1 MKLILTR
8 HRQQSEAIDG
18 RLTIDGQFVC
28 DTAERASTPLKAG
41 SYHLHIGLCKKL
53 RRKMLL
59 LERCTSCCE
68 SCPIV
73 KHGNGIYT
81 HTRGTILV
89 GTTICPG
96 CLKHSRRTYSNL
108 FQRLRKSTERG
119 NELQLIIQETF
130 KNVN

>member
-53 RRKMLL
+53 KRKMLL

-68 SCPIV
+68 SCPML
-73 KHGNGIYT
+73 KHGNGISIDYS
-81 HTRGTILV
+81 RNIQKRK
-89 GTTICPG
+89 
-96 CLKHSRRTYSNL
+96 LKPYETNKTFHARRTHPLGY
-108 FQRLRKSTERG
+108 R
-119 NELQLIIQETF
+119 
-130 KNVN
+130 